1 MDTTPTPIDSGTPEP
16 LPLLTRCWLVL
27 SEPTRAFASIAAH
40 PRWIGAALI
49 VLAAGIVTTEVTYP
63 YMMEA
68 RRDVILQNDRITA
81 AQAEEILGRIPGG
94 DALGP
99 RLLAGAAAFIGQGI
113 FLFIVAGVL
122 LFGGNFLL
130 GGESDF
136 RTVLAVTSHAWLATV
151 VKSVVVVP
159 LMLAKGSMSVATSL
173 QILLPSE
180 RWMSPVGVMLGATDI
195 FSLWMLALVV
205 IGLAAAYRFSRG
217 KVAALVVAFYI
228 LATGVSAGLAA
239 LFAGFMPS

>member
-81 AQAEEILGRIPGG
+81 AQAEEILGRM
-94 DALGP
+94 
-99 RLLAGAAAFIGQGI
+99 I

-173 QILLPSE
+173 QILLPGE